1 MLREKV
7 VKSFNFLCIARISK
21 LPTPTN
27 TSYPF
32 QQAWQ
37 FKQYL
42 ALCLTASRAPLPPHP
57 LLLHALESWVCSPRR
72 LPPTPPPPPPPSPQP
87 YHHSLPHSWPSL
99 PFITSLMVMNSAPS
113 PPSTI
118 YSFLHLCSGWKK
130 VQDTSYCAPSITK
143 CPPALPEILSLINV
157 LALKGQPNWI
167 KFWTS
172 LNTTFLTNRRS
183 WKNKTK
189 GSCYL
194 LNTA

>member
-1 MLREKV
+1 M
-7 VKSFNFLCIARISK
+7 
-21 LPTPTN
+21 
-27 TSYPF
+27 
-32 QQAWQ
+32 
-37 FKQYL
+37 QYL
-42 ALCLTASRAPLPPHP
+42 CAWPPPGPHCPPILSSSTHWKAESALRGGCLP
-57 LLLHALESWVCSPRR
+57 LLLL
-72 LPPTPPPPPPPSPQP
+72 LLLLLFTSPQP